1 MSSTHTY
8 TCFVFFISGL
18 PFPILIVILA
28 VISSFSVF
36 LNIWFIIQI
45 CLRYLKYFEFQ
56 DFLVSKNRHIHK
68 LSTFHMKTHARTT
81 FIIIFFYKFTLKRQ
95 NVYLKKSHKV
105 QFVFVFNR
113 KAKETRLKNG
123 NIKIKS
129 EKETYMELNERDKT
143 CHENQYDSLTYPN
156 NYIDISAL

>member
-1 MSSTHTY
+1 M
-8 TCFVFFISGL
+8 FI
-18 PFPILIVILA
+18 
-28 VISSFSVF
+28 
-36 LNIWFIIQI
+36 
-45 CLRYLKYFEFQ
+45 
-56 DFLVSKNRHIHK
+56 
-68 LSTFHMKTHARTT
+68 
-81 FIIIFFYKFTLKRQ
+81 
-95 NVYLKKSHKV
+95 LKKVIRCK
-105 QFVFVFNR
+105 FVFVFNR